1 MQAEKHAS
9 GRHLLHV
16 GLCCTYLFSVDFSST
31 LGNHR
36 QTVRWANFG
45 PLAYDTDHDEV
56 WNWVSPALAGP
67 TACRPEELK
76 AMSLFSTWASCGF
89 LRFRRGASEPFRD
102 CKAHFSCDSCAWS
115 LDGSVGCFRQVPE
128 SCAFCMDWT
137 AASSQVSHYAQLLAA
152 CRCLATRVSR

>member
-1 MQAEKHAS
+1 MRPAAICCMS
-9 GRHLLHV
+9 ACAVRTYSPLIFLLPWE
-16 GLCCTYLFSVDFSST
+16 T
-31 LGNHR
+31 
-36 QTVRWANFG
+36 TVRPSGGANFG

-56 WNWVSPALAGP
+56 WNWVSPAVAGP

-76 AMSLFSTWASCGF
+76 AMSSFSTWASCGF